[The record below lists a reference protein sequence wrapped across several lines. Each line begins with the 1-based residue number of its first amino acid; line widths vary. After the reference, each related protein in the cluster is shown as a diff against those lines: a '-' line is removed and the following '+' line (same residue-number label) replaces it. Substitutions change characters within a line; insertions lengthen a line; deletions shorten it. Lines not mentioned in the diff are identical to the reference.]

1 MDSELKDLFPADR
14 IKTNE
19 PMKDHTSFKVGGP
32 ADYMVTPENAE
43 ELKKVIAFCRKKNL
57 DFYILGLGSNILVR
71 DKGIRGVV
79 IKLGN
84 GFKKLTIDGEQ
95 ITAEAGI
102 NLSNLAK
109 EAAYYGLSGLEFAE
123 GIPGSLGG
131 AVVMNAGAYGGEMK
145 DILNEVTAINY
156 NGDIKKYTPDEMFMT
171 YRKSIFQLNG
181 DTIISAVIQLR
192 KDKKGSIQARMDDY
206 ACRRQEKQPLEF
218 PSAGSTFKRPPN
230 HFVGPM
236 IEELGLKGYQIGGAQ
251 VSTKHAGFIINAG
264 NATASDILAL
274 IAYIQKRVKEHYG
287 VELQT
292 EIKIIGEE

>member
-1 MDSELKDLFPADR
+1 MDSELRKLFPVDR
-14 IKTNE
+14 IKINE

-32 ADYMVTPENAE
+32 ADYMVTPENVE
-43 ELKKVIAFCRKKNL
+43 ELKKVIVFCRKKNL
-57 DFYILGLGSNILVR
+57 SFFILGLGSNILVK

-79 IKLGN
+79 VKLGN
-84 GFKKLTIDGEQ
+84 GFKNLTIDGEQ

-102 NLSNLAK
+102 SLSNLAK
-109 EAAYYGLSGLEFAE
+109 EAARYGLSGLEFAE

-145 DILNEVTAINY
+145 DVLTEVTAINH
-156 NGDIKKYTPDEMFMT
+156 NSDIKKYTPDEMSMA

-181 DTIISAVIQLR
+181 DTVISAVIQLH
-192 KDKKGSIQARMDDY
+192 KDKKESIQAQMDDY
-206 ACRRQEKQPLEF
+206 ACRRREKQPLEF
-218 PSAGSTFKRPPN
+218 PSAGSTFRRPPN

-264 NATASDILAL
+264 NATANDILVL
-274 IAYIQKRVKEHYG
+274 IAYIQKRVKERYG
-287 VELQT
+287 VDLQT
-292 EIKIIGEE
+292 EIKVIGEE